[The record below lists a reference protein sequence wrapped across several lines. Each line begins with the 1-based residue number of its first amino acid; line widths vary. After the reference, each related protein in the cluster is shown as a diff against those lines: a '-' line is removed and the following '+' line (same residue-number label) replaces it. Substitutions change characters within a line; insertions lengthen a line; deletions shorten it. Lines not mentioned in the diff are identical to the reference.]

1 MNDWSKVLVPV
12 ILLAAGTL
20 AWYMFIQIENI
31 KETTMPEKYL
41 ELRFESQREI
51 STDHEQRI
59 RILENEKRI
68 TK

>member
-1 MNDWSKVLVPV
+1 MNDWSKILVPV

-41 ELRFESQREI
+41 ELRFESQSSI
-51 STDHEQRI
+51 TIDHEQRI
-59 RILENEKRI
+59 RILENKSQ
-68 TK
+68 